1 MRRVRPPEPRPPCG
15 GAAGSVYEQVR
26 RFVEISG
33 GNTARLSR
41 EQKGRFVAI
50 CWTAQMFRHF
60 EDPKPGYVADWQ
72 DLPVWQ
78 QETDADV
85 FEAIEKALD

>member
-1 MRRVRPPEPRPPCG
+1 
-15 GAAGSVYEQVR
+15 
-26 RFVEISG
+26 
-33 GNTARLSR
+33 
-41 EQKGRFVAI
+41 
-50 CWTAQMFRHF
+50 MFRHF